1 MSAKRAR
8 LFGGIQSRAGYPRLA
23 GRLQVAG
30 IYCRPG
36 KRSRY
41 GVPLGLQTGPFWG
54 PSENDHRLAI
64 G

>member
-1 MSAKRAR
+1 

-41 GVPLGLQTGPFWG
+41 GVPRGLERPVLGVQRKCPPAGHWL
-54 PSENDHRLAI
+54 
-64 G
+64 